1 MQNSTLPWI
10 ALIARW
16 GSWCGCPYV
25 LGEKY
30 GKERVGLYREDGL
43 VCFEN
48 VREPKSGKN

>member
-1 MQNSTLPWI
+1 MLDEVAGVD
-10 ALIARW
+10 ALN
-16 GSWCGCPYV
+16 V

-30 GKERVGLYREDGL
+30 GKERVGLYIEDGL